1 MTHAR
6 RPSPVLAALVAAL
19 LASAGCGAKEAGPA
33 PAASSPSFLLAA
45 DPGEAVSVEE
55 ARRRG
60 AADEVVVVG
69 RVREITKGLAA
80 FTLVDLSQKYCG
92 QTEMEGCPTPWDYC
106 CIPKEELARH
116 MIGVSVRAGND
127 VALGDVGRDLRNLD
141 VVAVRGRLVKE
152 KDEVFLH
159 ATGWFRRERPKLPDG
174 LEFPR

>member
-6 RPSPVLAALVAAL
+6 PSAALAPLLAAAL
-19 LASAGCGAKEAGPA
+19 WLAGCGAQDAGPSPA
-33 PAASSPSFLLAA
+33 PSSPSWLLAS
-45 DPGEAVSVEE
+45 DPGAAVDVAA
-55 ARRRG
+55 ARARG
-60 AADEVVVVG
+60 AADDVVVVG

-106 CIPKEELARH
+106 CTPKEELARN
-116 MIGVSVRAGND
+116 MIGVSVRAGGE
-127 VALGDVGRDLRNLD
+127 VALGDVARDLRNLD

-159 ATGWFRRERPKLPDG
+159 ATGWFVRERPKLPDG

>member
-1 MTHAR
+1 MKRIR
-6 RPSPVLAALVAAL
+6 RPFLAAVAAAVL
-19 LASAGCGAKEAGPA
+19 CACGAKDGA
-33 PAASSPSFLLAA
+33 PAASSSAASPSFTLAA
-45 DPGEAVSVEE
+45 DPGAALGVAE
-55 ARRRG
+55 ARERG

-116 MIGVSVRAGND
+116 MLGVSVRAGDD
-127 VALGDVGRDLRNLD
+127 VALGDLTEELRNLD

-152 KDEVFLH
+152 KEEVFLH
-159 ATGWFRRERPKLPDG
+159 ATGWFRRERPKLPDN